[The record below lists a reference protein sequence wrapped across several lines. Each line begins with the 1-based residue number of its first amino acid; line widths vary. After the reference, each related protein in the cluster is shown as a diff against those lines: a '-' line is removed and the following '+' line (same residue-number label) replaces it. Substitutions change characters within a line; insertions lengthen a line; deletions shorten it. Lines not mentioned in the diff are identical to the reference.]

1 MPKFLFQKE
10 WYIVIIRNNTIKVEE
25 IDKNIVLEL
34 ENNNELYKD
43 ALFFDLEHYVYKKPI
58 CIGVFGCCYYDRD
71 KKEIIA
77 TQYMI
82 ESKKDA
88 EAIIP
93 MVEDYFIKYKKDYGK
108 KYIVTFSG
116 NNDFTV
122 LRYLFKEENI
132 DFDIDSEFIHI
143 DLQKQYEKEKKEGI
157 GLKNLEKIFEIER
170 EGALISGSNLA
181 KTISKIIKDKE
192 YFSRMPKEKK
202 DKILLYNEQDV
213 VSLFYIMTNWKK
225 YI

>member
-1 MPKFLFQKE
+1 
-10 WYIVIIRNNTIKVEE
+10 VIIRNNTIGIEK
-25 IDKNIVLEL
+25 INKTLVLSF
-34 ENNNELYKD
+34 ENNSELYKN

-58 CIGVFGCCYYDRD
+58 CIGVFGCCYYD
-71 KKEIIA
+71 KMEKSLVV

-82 ESKKDA
+82 ENKCDAKD
-88 EAIIP
+88 ILP
-93 MVEDYFIKYKKDYGK
+93 MIKEYFNKYKNNFGK

-122 LRYLFKEENI
+122 LRYLFKENNI

-170 EGALISGSNLA
+170 ESAVISGSNLA
-181 KTISKIIKDKE
+181 KTISKIVKDRE
-192 YFSRMPKEKK
+192 YFSRMPQEKK
-202 DKILLYNEQDV
+202 DNILLYNEQDV
-213 VSLFYIMTNWKK
+213 TSLFYIMTEWKK
-225 YI
+225 YV

>member
-1 MPKFLFQKE
+1 M
-10 WYIVIIRNNTIKVEE
+10 IIRNNTIGIEK
-25 IDKNIVLEL
+25 INKTLVLSF
-34 ENNNELYKD
+34 ENNSELYKN

-58 CIGVFGCCYYDRD
+58 CIGVFGCCYYD
-71 KKEIIA
+71 KMEKSLVV

-82 ESKKDA
+82 ENKCDAKD
-88 EAIIP
+88 ILP
-93 MVEDYFIKYKKDYGK
+93 MIKEYFNKYKNNFGK

-122 LRYLFKEENI
+122 LRYLFKENNI

-170 EGALISGSNLA
+170 ESAVISGSNLA
-181 KTISKIIKDKE
+181 KTISKIVKDRE
-192 YFSRMPKEKK
+192 YFSRMPQEKK
-202 DKILLYNEQDV
+202 DNILLYNEQDV
-213 VSLFYIMTNWKK
+213 TSLFYIMTEWKK
-225 YI
+225 YV

>member
-1 MPKFLFQKE
+1 M
-10 WYIVIIRNNTIKVEE
+10 IVRNNTIGIE
-25 IDKNIVLEL
+25 NINKSILLTL
-34 ENNNELYKD
+34 ENDKELYKN

-58 CIGVFGCCYYDRD
+58 CIGVFGCCYYDEN
-71 KKEIIA
+71 KNALIV

-82 ESKKDA
+82 ESKEDA
-88 EAIIP
+88 ADIIP
-93 MVEDYFIKYKKDYGK
+93 MVRDYFIKYKYDFEK

-122 LRYLFKEENI
+122 LRYLFKESNI

-143 DLQKQYEKEKKEGI
+143 DLQKQYEKEKKECI
-157 GLKNLEKIFEIER
+157 GLKNLEKIFEIQR
-170 EGALISGSNLA
+170 ESAVISGSNLA

-202 DKILLYNEQDV
+202 DNILLYNEQDV
-213 VSLFYIMTNWKK
+213 TSLFYIMTEWKK
-225 YI
+225 YV